1 MSKSRTSRCADAI
14 ATRVRARAQL
24 RTAWMELLWS
34 EGQTSPDQGLAIQP
48 SEVRRILTSP
58 QAEGEKYR
66 SFLGQEGPKRLAHAA
81 EAADQELARNPFWI
95 SIGEKFELTA
105 CEKDLLA
112 LCVAVEM
119 DPKLGRVL
127 AYLADDTRATQPTA
141 AAAAALFEWKDG
153 LPVQM
158 TRLPRWRLARPV
170 ITEAVSQNAAAWE
183 ADQAVVLSLK
193 AETWLDPSLERSVR
207 AIAPEIAKQQQ
218 CLYPVVLARMV
229 GELSPGV
236 VMNGGSEIDAVIT
249 GLDGS
254 GRETL
259 AAQFAAA
266 IGKHLLSV
274 KTPLLQAAASAE
286 TKIETTK
293 IETKID
299 GLIRAARLA
308 RATGAILYW
317 RDSDSLTAQELAEL
331 KLLGCASLRGA
342 GTLPAGATQYALPPL
357 SLAQRLGVWAQHSE
371 AEPPA
376 IVGTQRL
383 TPAEI
388 KHAAQHASSDATFP
402 ALRRTSPPHSD
413 LMQPLPCPYT
423 WDDLVVPPTVHRLL
437 KDFEAQ
443 VVLRWEVY
451 EEWGFGRLTHLGQGI
466 SGLFGGPSGTGKTM
480 AAQVLAR
487 SLGLEL
493 YRVDLAGVVNKY
505 IGETEKRLREV
516 FDTCERSGAVLF
528 FDEADAL
535 FGGRMQAKDA
545 HDRFANIE
553 IDYLLQRVE
562 QFDGVAILATNRKND
577 LDAAFL
583 RRLRFVVD
591 FLNPDERERRI
602 LWQKSLPAQT
612 PGGETIT
619 GDLDFDLLAEEME
632 LTGAQ
637 IKAIALGAAF
647 LARQEGTRIGMQ
659 HIELAARREFAKGGL
674 LLREPMGKV
683 GVLRTFGS
691 EHRSRSNG

>member
-1 MSKSRTSRCADAI
+1 
-14 ATRVRARAQL
+14 
-24 RTAWMELLWS
+24 MELLWS

-58 QAEGEKYR
+58 ETEGEKYR
-66 SFLGQEGPKRLAHAA
+66 SFLGQEGPERLARAA

-95 SIGEKFELTA
+95 SMGEKFELTA
-105 CEKDLLA
+105 YEKDLLA

-141 AAAAALFEWKDG
+141 AVAAALFEWKDG
-153 LPVQM
+153 LPAQM
-158 TRLPRWRLARPV
+158 TGLLRWRLAHPV
-170 ITEAVSQNAAAWE
+170 MTEAVSRTAAAWE

-193 AETWLDPSLERSVR
+193 SEAWLDPSLERSVR
-207 AIAPEIAKQQQ
+207 AIAPEVAKQQQ
-218 CLYPVVLARMV
+218 CLYPDVLARMI

-236 VMNGGSEIDAVIT
+236 AMNGGSEIDAVVT
-249 GLDGS
+249 GLAGS

-274 KTPLLQAAASAE
+274 QTPLLQAAASAE
-286 TKIETTK
+286 TSA
-293 IETKID
+293 ETKID
-299 GLIRAARLA
+299 GLIRAARFA
-308 RATGAILYW
+308 RATGAIPYW
-317 RDSDSLTAQELAEL
+317 RDSESLTAQESAEL
-331 KLLGCASLRGA
+331 KLLGCPSLRGA
-342 GTLPAGATQYALPPL
+342 STLPAGATQYALPPL

-376 IVGTQRL
+376 IVRTQRL

-388 KHAAQHASSDATFP
+388 RHVAQHASCDAAYP
-402 ALRRTSPPHSD
+402 ALRRTSQPHSD

-577 LDAAFL
+577 LDSAFL

-591 FLNPDERERRI
+591 FLNPDEKERRI

-612 PGGETIT
+612 AGGETIT

-647 LARQEGTRIGMQ
+647 LARQEGARIGMQ
-659 HIELAARREFAKGGL
+659 HIELAARREFAKNGQ

-691 EHRSRSNG
+691 EHRSLSNG